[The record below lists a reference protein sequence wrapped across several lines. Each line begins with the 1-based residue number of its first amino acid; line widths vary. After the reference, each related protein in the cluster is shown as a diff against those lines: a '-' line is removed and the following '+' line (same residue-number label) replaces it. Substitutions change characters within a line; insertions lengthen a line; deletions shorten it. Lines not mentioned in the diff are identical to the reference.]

1 MKIETKYEFGQ
12 IVYLSTDPEQN
23 GRMVC
28 GFTVT
33 PGDIL
38 YKLCLG
44 TSVSDHYD
52 FEITEEKDILKKVE

>member
-1 MKIETKYEFGQ
+1 
-12 IVYLSTDPEQN
+12 
-23 GRMVC
+23 MVC

-38 YKLCLG
+38 YKPCLG